1 MIKPPYETAQD
12 REHQDN
18 AKKFLA
24 DAWGIE
30 IHDLY
35 DPLYRIDW
43 YSNGGSRPMF
53 MEYKR
58 RHCYV
63 LDYSWVILS
72 LSKYMT
78 LMQYNT
84 HLDASIYY
92 ICEFDNG
99 MWYYDLSA
107 SSSIFRPVPELV
119 WGGNKKRNGPG
130 DMEPCLK
137 LLNSNFKPVE
147 KPNKDEQLQ

>member
-58 RHCYV
+58 RHCHV

-84 HLDASIYY
+84 HLDASVYY

-99 MWYYDLSA
+99 IWYYDLSA
-107 SSSIFRPVPELV
+107 SSNIFRLVPELV

-137 LLNSNFKPVE
+137 LLNSNFKPV
-147 KPNKDEQLQ
+147 KKLNKDE

>member
-43 YSNGGSRPMF
+43 YSNSGSRPMF

-58 RHCYV
+58 RHCHV
-63 LDYSWVILS
+63 LDYSWVILG

-78 LMQYNT
+78 LMQYST
-84 HLDASIYY
+84 HLDANIYY

-107 SSSIFRPVPELV
+107 SANIFRLVPELV

>member
-12 REHQDN
+12 RKHQDN

-35 DPLYRIDW
+35 DPLYHIDW
-43 YSNGGSRPMF
+43 YSNSGSRPMF

-58 RHCYV
+58 KYCHLLY
-63 LDYSWVILS
+63 YSWVILS

-78 LMQYNT
+78 LMQYN
-84 HLDASIYY
+84 I
-92 ICEFDNG
+92 
-99 MWYYDLSA
+99 SA
-107 SSSIFRPVPELV
+107 SSNIFRPVPELV
-119 WGGNKKRNGPG
+119 WSGNKKRNGPG

-137 LLNSNFKPVE
+137 LLNSNFKPVK

>member
-24 DAWGIE
+24 DAWDIE

-58 RHCYV
+58 RHCCV

-107 SSSIFRPVPELV
+107 SANIFRLVPELV

-137 LLNSNFKPVE
+137 LLNSNFKPV
-147 KPNKDEQLQ
+147 KKLKKDE